1 MAAHILIPL
10 DGSTPAQHALEF
22 ACEIHST
29 SQITVLHVN
38 ETSQADACETVTDCS
53 LADGGNTHHH
63 QIQVDNVEELLHNA
77 QVTAAEKGVK
87 ISTESRSGDPTTTI
101 IAYAEEHAIDHIII
115 GIHGES
121 DAKQLVVGTVA
132 RSVAHN
138 STIPVTVV
146 Q

>member
-1 MAAHILIPL
+1 MAAHILVPL
-10 DGSTPAQHALEF
+10 DDSTPAQHALEF

-38 ETSQADACETVTDCS
+38 ETTPADACETVTDCS
-53 LADGGNTHHH
+53 RADGSETHH
-63 QIQVDNVEELLHNA
+63 QQNRVDNIESLLSNA
-77 QVTAAEKGVK
+77 QATAAEKGVA
-87 ISTESRSGDPTTTI
+87 ISTELRSGDPTTTI

-115 GIHGES
+115 GIHGKY